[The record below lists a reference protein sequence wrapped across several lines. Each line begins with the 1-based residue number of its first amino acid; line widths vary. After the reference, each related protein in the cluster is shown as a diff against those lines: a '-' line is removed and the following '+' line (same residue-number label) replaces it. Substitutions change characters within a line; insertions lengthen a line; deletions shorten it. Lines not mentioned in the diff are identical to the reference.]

1 MATPSLIP
9 ENNLTVAAFTELQR
23 VFSSLVASGSGSPE
37 LASLLADRAFD
48 LFEANIGAQTAHMP
62 ALACAKGCPSC
73 CALRVTATAPEIF
86 LLARYIRQ
94 IDQRMPT
101 SALGLLSRR
110 VKLANRAT
118 RRLGEAARMKL
129 RQPCPFVVRGA
140 CIIHPARPL
149 ACRGHASFDR
159 RACVQAMAGR
169 DVDVPV
175 SAPHV
180 ALRGLVQDALRSALD
195 DASLA
200 SELYELNEGLVLAL
214 DDTGR
219 EAAWRDG
226 KDSLAPARI
235 EHPTADQADVMLCS
249 HAAHDP
255 ATIHE
260 DT

>member
-1 MATPSLIP
+1 M
-9 ENNLTVAAFTELQR
+9 AAFTELR
-23 VFSSLVASGSGSPE
+23 RIFNSL
-37 LASLLADRAFD
+37 LASWTGSQNLANLLADRAFD
-48 LFEANIGAQTAHMP
+48 LFEANIGAQTAHLP

-94 IDQRMPT
+94 IDQRIPT

-118 RRLGEAARMKL
+118 RQLGEAARMKL

-169 DVDVPV
+169 DVDVPI
-175 SAPHV
+175 SGPHI
-180 ALRGLVQDALRSALD
+180 ALRAVVQDALRSALD
-195 DASLA
+195 DAGLA

-235 EHPTADQADVMLCS
+235 EQPRHDQADVIRFS
-249 HAAHDP
+249 GAAEDP
-255 ATIHE
+255 AAVHE